1 MYNVITT
8 CTHDFSIKEPEWD
21 EACVNNIRIKY
32 RASESKID
40 NYNIEL
46 EHIFNDDIYPS
57 VKRSFGGKRS
67 FNVWTSGNRVFWCNN
82 MAVLKMILRNID
94 RDIFEVIVENGYR
107 IPNKK
112 ELEQLEKIQ
121 GKILDVICLEAVE
134 YGSSWRVAI

>member
-1 MYNVITT
+1 
-8 CTHDFSIKEPEWD
+8 
-21 EACVNNIRIKY
+21 
-32 RASESKID
+32 
-40 NYNIEL
+40 
-46 EHIFNDDIYPS
+46 
-57 VKRSFGGKRS
+57 
-67 FNVWTSGNRVFWCNN
+67 
-82 MAVLKMILRNID
+82 MILRNID